1 MKKLLKSVR
10 DALGELSRRFGIV
23 SLPLF
28 FMALVFLDYAFRWVY
43 AGVGGTRLLS
53 LKPMAFTGCWALLIT

>member
-43 AGVGGTRLLS
+43 A
-53 LKPMAFTGCWALLIT
+53 